1 MLTPRGILIGII
13 LLTIVFDLILVFR
26 AQITREFGGKI
37 LALTAILILPAIV
50 GVYAFNIHIDDS
62 KKTEYCLSCHDMQSR
77 GRSLL
82 VDDNEYIPAVHFQ
95 NNRIPQEQACYTCH
109 TQYTMFGD
117 LSSKL
122 RGLKHLY
129 YEYIGTIPDTIKI
142 AEKYNNRECLHCH
155 DGARS
160 FEENSA
166 HRETPLMIDSLKN
179 NSISCI
185 TSGCHDV
192 IHDVGNLANLEFWER
207 GRVKIAPAHT
217 AAKPADTSGGNEPED
232 TSSQEEEE

>member
-1 MLTPRGILIGII
+1 MFTPRGILIGLII
-13 LLTIVFDLILVFR
+13 LTIIFDLILVFR
-26 AQITREFGGKI
+26 PRLTRDFGGKI

-50 GVYAFNIHIDDS
+50 GVFAFNTHIDDS
-62 KKTEYCLSCHDMQSR
+62 KKTEYCLSCHEMQSR
-77 GRSLL
+77 GKSLL
-82 VDDNEYIPAVHFQ
+82 VDDNEYIPAVHYQ

-109 TQYTMFGD
+109 TQYTMYGD

-129 YEYIGTIPDTIKI
+129 YEYIGTIPDTIKL
-142 AEKYNNRECLHCH
+142 AVKYNNRECLHCH

-166 HRETPLMIDSLKN
+166 HRETPLMIDSLKSN
-179 NSISCI
+179 DISCI

-192 IHDVGNLANLEFWER
+192 IHDVKNLANLEFWER
-207 GRVKIAPAHT
+207 GRVKILPTHEAT
-217 AAKPADTSGGNEPED
+217 TKPADSAGSAGTD
-232 TSSQEEEE
+232 SSESEEE

>member
-1 MLTPRGILIGII
+1 MFSPRGILVGLII
-13 LLTIVFDLILVFR
+13 LTIVFDLILAFR
-26 AQITREFGGKI
+26 PRFTRDFGGKI

-50 GVYAFNIHIDDS
+50 GVFAFNVHIDDS
-62 KKTEYCLSCHDMQSR
+62 KKTEYCLSCHEMQSR
-77 GRSLL
+77 GKSLL

-129 YEYIGTIPDTIKI
+129 YQYIGTIPDTIKI

-166 HRETPLMIDSLKN
+166 HRETPLMIDSLKSN
-179 NSISCI
+179 AISCI

-192 IHDVGNLANLEFWER
+192 IHDVSNLANLEFWEK
-207 GRVKIAPAHT
+207 GRVKVAPAHVVT
-217 AAKPADTSGGNEPED
+217 ESPDSAATGTDSSG
-232 TSSQEEEE
+232 SEEE

>member
-1 MLTPRGILIGII
+1 MFSPSGILIGLII
-13 LLTIVFDLILVFR
+13 LTIAFDLILVFR
-26 AQITREFGGKI
+26 PRLTRDFGGKI

-50 GVYAFNIHIDDS
+50 GVFAFNTHIDNS
-62 KKTEYCLSCHDMQSR
+62 KKTEYCLSCHEMEAR
-77 GRSLL
+77 GKSLL

-109 TQYTMFGD
+109 TEYTMFGD
-117 LSSKL
+117 VSSKL

-129 YEYIGTIPDTIKI
+129 YEYIGTVPDTIKL
-142 AEKYNNRECLHCH
+142 AEKFNNRECLHCH

-166 HRETPLMIDSLKN
+166 HRATPLMKDSLRSN
-179 NSISCI
+179 AISCI

-192 IHDVGNLANLEFWER
+192 IHDVKNLANVEFWDSTNA
-207 GRVKIAPAHT
+207 KKTMPAHEAT
-217 AAKPADTSGGNEPED
+217 KPASSSED
-232 TSSQEEEE
+232 KEE